1 MDPVE
6 LPQDGQY
13 PIYVMTL
20 RVRTYEMD
28 ALGHVNNAVYLN
40 YMEQAATE
48 HAEALGFGKERV
60 LELGGLFVV
69 RQHEVLY
76 LGSAI
81 AGDELEVTT
90 WPEHLTGPR
99 AVRCYLIHN
108 VATGKRLVA
117 ARTLW
122 VWVDARNGRPRP
134 LPREMLDAFAFSR
147 SADAAAGP

>member
-1 MDPVE
+1 MP
-6 LPQDGQY
+6 
-13 PIYVMTL
+13 L

-28 ALGHVNNAVYLN
+28 QLGHVNNAVYLN

-60 LELGGLFVV
+60 MALGGLFVV

-76 LGSAI
+76 LGSAV

-90 WPEHLTGPR
+90 WPEQLTGPR
-99 AVRCYLIHN
+99 AIRSYLIHN
-108 VATGKRLVA
+108 AATGKRLVA

-122 VWVDARNGRPRP
+122 VWVDARTGRPRP
-134 LPREMLDAFAFSR
+134 MPREMLDAFAFSR
-147 SADAAAGP
+147 RAENAVEP

>member
-6 LPQDGQY
+6 APQEGEY
-13 PIYVMTL
+13 PVYVMPL

-60 LELGGLFVV
+60 LALGGLFVV

-76 LGSAI
+76 LGSAV

-90 WPEHLTGPR
+90 WPEQLTGPR
-99 AVRCYLIHN
+99 AVRCYVIHN
-108 VATGKRLVA
+108 AASGKRLVA

-122 VWVDARNGRPRP
+122 VWVDARTGRPRP
-134 LPREMLDAFAFSR
+134 IPREMLDAFAFSR
-147 SADAAAGP
+147 RAENAAEP

>member
-6 LPQDGQY
+6 VPQDGR
-13 PIYVMTL
+13 PVYVMPL

-28 ALGHVNNAVYLN
+28 QLGHVNNAVYLN

-48 HAEALGFGKERV
+48 HAEELGFGKERV
-60 LELGGLFVV
+60 MALGGLFVV
-69 RQHEVLY
+69 RQHEILY
-76 LGSAI
+76 MGSAV
-81 AGDELEVTT
+81 AGDDLEVTT
-90 WPEHLTGPR
+90 WPEQLTGPR
-99 AVRCYLIHN
+99 AIRCYLIHN

-122 VWVDARNGRPRP
+122 VWVDARTGRPRP

-147 SADAAAGP
+147 RAEDAVEP

>member
-1 MDPVE
+1 VDPVE
-6 LPQDGQY
+6 VPQDGR
-13 PIYVMTL
+13 PVYVMPL

-28 ALGHVNNAVYLN
+28 QLGHVNNAVYLN

-48 HAEALGFGKERV
+48 HAEDLGFGKERV
-60 LELGGLFVV
+60 MALGGLFVV
-69 RQHEVLY
+69 RQHEILY
-76 LGSAI
+76 LGSAV

-90 WPEHLTGPR
+90 WPEQLTGPR
-99 AVRCYLIHN
+99 AIRCYLIHN

-122 VWVDARNGRPRP
+122 VWVDARTGRPRP

-147 SADAAAGP
+147 RAEDAAEP